1 MCEVFYQYNAGG
13 LSYLAGRV
21 FILMGC
27 ISLNSHPIQFRHV
40 KSMSILL
47 DLCFCNNYSL
57 F

>member
-21 FILMGC
+21 FIPMGC

-40 KSMSILL
+40 KKHVNSFGFMFLQ
-47 DLCFCNNYSL
+47 
-57 F
+57 